1 MKYYTNQLI
10 YRLYLHDKAKSKKQI
25 KQLEKLR
32 LANWTEEGELHRQ
45 WQIGLLKVR
54 YNEKFE
60 QMDGWNNYLSD
71 WRNYLRHI

>member
-1 MKYYTNQLI
+1 MKYYTNEFIFRVYQN
-10 YRLYLHDKAKSKKQI
+10 DKSRSKKQI

-32 LANWTEEGELHRQ
+32 LANWTEEGEIHRQ